1 MIKTQEEKVIQELME
16 QAKEI
21 ERDLKKLQVLVNL
34 FEELSQNLNTNELDN

>member
-1 MIKTQEEKVIQELME
+1 MEKTQEEMIQELME

-21 ERDLKKLQVLVNL
+21 ERDLKKLQVLINL

>member
-1 MIKTQEEKVIQELME
+1 MEKTQEEMIQELME

-34 FEELSQNLNTNELDN
+34 FEELSQNLNTNEPNN

>member
-1 MIKTQEEKVIQELME
+1 MIKTQEEMNQELME

>member
-1 MIKTQEEKVIQELME
+1 MVKTQEEMIQELME

>member
-1 MIKTQEEKVIQELME
+1 MEKTQEEMIQELME

-34 FEELSQNLNTNELDN
+34 FEELSQNLTPTN

>member
-1 MIKTQEEKVIQELME
+1 MIKTQEEMIQELME

-34 FEELSQNLNTNELDN
+34 FEELNQNLNTNELDN

>member
-1 MIKTQEEKVIQELME
+1 ME

>member
-1 MIKTQEEKVIQELME
+1 MVKTQEEMIQELME

-21 ERDLKKLQVLVNL
+21 ERDVKKLQVLVNL

>member
-1 MIKTQEEKVIQELME
+1 MEKTQEEMIQELME

-34 FEELSQNLNTNELDN
+34 FEELSQNLNTEVNA

>member
-1 MIKTQEEKVIQELME
+1 MIKTQEEMIQELME

-21 ERDLKKLQVLVNL
+21 ERDLKKLQVLINL

>member
-1 MIKTQEEKVIQELME
+1 MKKTQEEMIQELME

-21 ERDLKKLQVLVNL
+21 ARDLKKLQVLVNL

>member
-1 MIKTQEEKVIQELME
+1 MVKTQEEMIQELME

-34 FEELSQNLNTNELDN
+34 FEELSQNLNTTELDN

>member
-1 MIKTQEEKVIQELME
+1 MIKTQEEMIQELME

-21 ERDLKKLQVLVNL
+21 ERDLKKLQALVNL

>member
-1 MIKTQEEKVIQELME
+1 MIQELME